1 MSDSSLELLGSRDGG
16 IIGIGYNVD
25 DSDPVQF
32 KHLFEVDESSL
43 VPVDVFERRSVV
55 GTILLVGKAKASS
68 AETSM
73 SNKTRSRNYP
83 ITLEESTPLLSG
95 VRVSSDVKEDCA
107 SDRIQDS
114 VGFVSK
120 LHVWWELGG
129 MEGPRVHRD
138 LKLKRSTG
146 FHVLSYDHVL
156 FEDGETNDRI
166 EELVLVSSI
175 EVTSSDEL

>member
-1 MSDSSLELLGSRDGG
+1 LELLGSRDGG

-73 SNKTRSRNYP
+73 SNKTRSRTYP

-95 VRVSSDVKEDCA
+95 
-107 SDRIQDS
+107 I
-114 VGFVSK
+114 
-120 LHVWWELGG
+120 
-129 MEGPRVHRD
+129 
-138 LKLKRSTG
+138 
-146 FHVLSYDHVL
+146 
-156 FEDGETNDRI
+156 
-166 EELVLVSSI
+166 
-175 EVTSSDEL
+175 